1 MITMKVYRN
10 KRNSHEEMLR
20 IIDRIWNKSGSIIYR
35 DAIGVAVESSES
47 IVNSFLFVQDVYAD
61 NLNVKIHALELVFTK
76 DQFDSEEMYHIVQST
91 LFYFGTSYQCFT
103 VVEEY
108 ETEYRAVFGINACS
122 YNRACKFTDNNHAYI
137 KLRDMLVSLAGE
149 KVTFIYDQ
157 TVLFTDQL
165 NKGNN
170 YLSVNNV

>member
-1 MITMKVYRN
+1 MIKMKVYRN
-10 KRNSHEEMLR
+10 KRNTKEDVLH
-20 IIDRIWNKSGSIIYR
+20 IVDGIWNRAGNIICK
-35 DAIGVAVESSES
+35 DAVGVAVDSLES
-47 IVNSFLFVQDVYAD
+47 IVNSFLFVQEVYAG

-76 DQFDSEEMYHIVQST
+76 DQFDREKLYHMVQNT
-91 LFYFGTSYQCFT
+91 LLYFGSSYQCFV

-122 YNRACKFTDNNHAYI
+122 YNGACKFTDNNLAYI
-137 KLRDMLVSLAGE
+137 KLKDMLVSFAGG

-170 YLSVNNV
+170 YISVSDV